1 MEQFK
6 KNNLS
11 TVNIKVVKGTILP
24 NENEMTDNYELF
36 YWANFIPHFNNKTTL
51 IVGEC
56 GFDTVCE
63 KNKFTFEY
71 NSETDTIFV
80 NDTYRNCLCSPELY
94 EKYYTNIH
102 YNDNKKQNKWSIPWI
117 RFPRTKDGISIPLLI
132 ERILGKIPDRMIF
145 S

>member
-11 TVNIKVVKGTILP
+11 TVNIKVVKGIILP
-24 NENEMTDNYELF
+24 NENEMTDDYELF
-36 YWANFIPHFNNKTTL
+36 YWANFIPHFNDKTIQ

-56 GFDTVCE
+56 GFDIVFE
-63 KNKFTFEY
+63 KSKFIFEY
-71 NSETDTIFV
+71 NSENDTIYV
-80 NDTYRNCLCSPELY
+80 NDNYRNCLCSPELY

-102 YNDNKKQNKWSIPWI
+102 YNDNKKQNELSIPWI
-117 RFPRTKDGISIPLLI
+117 RFPRTKDGIAVPQLI
-132 ERILGKIPDRMIF
+132 ERILGKVPVRIIF